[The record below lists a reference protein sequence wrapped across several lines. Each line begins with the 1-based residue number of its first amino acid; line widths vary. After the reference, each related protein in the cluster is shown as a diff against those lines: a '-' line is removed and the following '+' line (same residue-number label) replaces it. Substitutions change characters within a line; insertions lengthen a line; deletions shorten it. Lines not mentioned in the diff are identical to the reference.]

1 MRSRWLRRA
10 GIVLFGLLAVT
21 VTVWAVRI
29 EIVPLL
35 LDRAKSL
42 FDISLREDLL
52 AESDTRS
59 VSTKL
64 QTRLWL

>member
-1 MRSRWLRRA
+1 M
-10 GIVLFGLLAVT
+10 VLFGLLAVM

-52 AESDTRS
+52 AESETRS

-64 QTRLWL
+64 